1 MASANFQV
9 KSNTR
14 VLIGTEVTMGAAAV
28 AGCAAVA
35 MPCTDYSFTDIG
47 SGGQTLDV
55 APFRTGVGGQT
66 QSDDMVKAR
75 RHDRMYEVSIT
86 FHCTDLATKRVLL
99 NLYQDGASGE
109 ISKLLGS
116 MPTTSKFADNVANA
130 IPVSIIIENGGHN
143 APAGDAKDMVFT
155 SCMCT
160 GLTFTGDIGSNG
172 GVVMC
177 TATFTTGYLPTATT
191 NINYTV
197 ATAVSA
203 QQTMFNMHDLT
214 TTSFGGQD
222 LILHGF
228 ELSIARP
235 VTRVSFKDGA
245 NFNPYGYTLGAYE
258 VTGSLTCKRDDLA
271 LTASAE
277 GQSVVP
283 LNLDTGTYQ
292 IECEYCMNDTSSVN
306 LDDDGWKMTL
316 PFRAVYSGVTTNSIF
331 EFAGTTGDS

>member
-28 AGCAAVA
+28 AACAAVA

-55 APFRTGVGGQT
+55 APFRTGIGGQT

-86 FHCTDLATKRVLL
+86 FHCTDLATKRVTK
-99 NLYQDGASGE
+99 NLFEDGASGG
-109 ISKLLGS
+109 IASLLGS
-116 MPTTSKFADNVANA
+116 MPTTSKFADDVANA

-143 APAGDAKDMVFT
+143 APAGADKDMVFK

-160 GLTFTGDIGSNG
+160 GLTFSGDIASNG

-191 NINYTV
+191 NIVYTV

-203 QQTMFNMHDLT
+203 QSTMFNMHDLT
-214 TTSFGGQD
+214 TTSYASQD

-235 VTRVSFKDGA
+235 VTRVSFKAGA
-245 NFNPYGYTLGAYE
+245 TFNPYGYTLGSYE

-277 GQSVVP
+277 GQSAVA
-283 LNLDTGTYQ
+283 LDLDTGVYQ
-292 IECEYCMNDTSSVN
+292 IIAPTCMNDTSSVN

-316 PFRAVYSGVTTNSIF
+316 PFRAVYTGATTATIVSFSG
-331 EFAGTTGDS
+331 AAGDS

>member
-1 MASANFQV
+1 MASVNFQTT
-9 KSNTR
+9 SNTR
-14 VLIGTEVTMGAAAV
+14 VLIATEVTMGTPAV
-28 AGCAAVA
+28 ASCAAVA
-35 MPCTDYSFTDIG
+35 MPCTEYSFTDIG

-55 APFRTGVGGQT
+55 APSRSGIGGQT

-99 NLYQDGASGE
+99 NLFEDGASGE

-116 MPTTSKFADNVANA
+116 MPTTSKFAHNVSNA
-130 IPVSIIIENGGHN
+130 VPVGIVIENGGHN

-160 GLTFTGDIGSNG
+160 GLTFSGDIASNG

-191 NINYTV
+191 NVSYTV
-197 ATAVSA
+197 ATAISA
-203 QQTMFNMHDLT
+203 QSTVFKMHDLQ

-222 LILHGF
+222 LVLHAF
-228 ELSIARP
+228 ELNIARP
-235 VTRVSFKDGA
+235 VTRVSFQDGSS
-245 NFNPYGYTLGAYE
+245 FNPYGYSLGAYE
-258 VTGSLTCKRDDLA
+258 VTGSLTCKRDDLS

-277 GQSVVP
+277 GQSTVA
-283 LNLDTGTYQ
+283 LDLDTGVYQ
-292 IECEYCMNDTSSVN
+292 ILAPTCMNDQSSVN
-306 LDDDGWKMTL
+306 FDDDGWKMTL
-316 PFRAVYSGVTTNSIF
+316 PFRAVYSGATTSTIVS
-331 EFAGTTGDS
+331 FAGTASDS

>member
-1 MASANFQV
+1 MASVNFQV

-14 VLIGTEVTMGAAAV
+14 VLIGTEVTMGTPAV
-28 AGCAAVA
+28 QGCAAVA

-47 SGGQTLDV
+47 SGGQTLEV

-75 RHDRMYEVSIT
+75 RHDRTYEVSIT
-86 FHCTDLATKRVLL
+86 FHCTDLAVKRVCL
-99 NLYQDGASGE
+99 NLFEDGAAGG

-116 MPTTSKFADNVANA
+116 MPTTSKFADGVANA
-130 IPVSIIIENGGHN
+130 IPVGIIIENGGHN

-160 GLTFTGDIGSNG
+160 GLTFSGDIGSNG

-177 TATFTTGYLPTATT
+177 TATFVTGYLPTATT
-191 NINYTV
+191 NIGHTV

-203 QQTMFNMHDLT
+203 QTTMMNMHDLT

-222 LILHGF
+222 LVLLGF
-228 ELSIARP
+228 EYSIVRP
-235 VTRVSFKDGA
+235 VTKISFKDGA
-245 NFNPYGYTLGAYE
+245 NFNPYGYSLGGYE

-277 GQSVVP
+277 GQSVVA

-292 IECEYCMNDTSSVN
+292 LQSEYCMNDTSSVN
-306 LDDDGWKMTL
+306 FDDDGWKMTL
-316 PFRAVYSGVTTNSIF
+316 PFRAVYSGVTTNSLF
-331 EFAGTTGDS
+331 EFSGGASDS

>member
-86 FHCTDLATKRVLL
+86 FHCTDLATKRVTL
-99 NLYQDGASGE
+99 NLFEDGASGG
-109 ISKLLGS
+109 IASLLGS
-116 MPTTSKFADNVANA
+116 MPTTSKFADDTANA

-143 APAGDAKDMVFT
+143 APAGDAKDMVFRG
-155 SCMCT
+155 CMCT
-160 GLTFTGDIGSNG
+160 GLTFSGDIASNG

-214 TTSFGGQD
+214 TTDYASQG

-235 VTRVSFKDGA
+235 VTRVSFKVA
-245 NFNPYGYTLGAYE
+245 PSFNPYGYTLGAYE

-277 GQSVVP
+277 GQATVA
-283 LNLDTGTYQ
+283 LDLDTGVYQ
-292 IECEYCMNDTSSVN
+292 ILAPSCMNDTSSVN
-306 LDDDGWKMTL
+306 FDDDGWKMTL
-316 PFRAVYSGVTTNSIF
+316 PFRAVYTGATTATIVSFSGS
-331 EFAGTTGDS
+331 AGDS